1 LLAFLLSYERK
12 YFVNCFLL
20 SRFILSWDLKVDMV
34 GGSLEDVMQQSVDF
48 TGMTDVPL
56 EDRTVQYL

>member
-1 LLAFLLSYERK
+1 
-12 YFVNCFLL
+12 
-20 SRFILSWDLKVDMV
+20 MV

-56 EDRTVQYL
+56 EDPAVQYL